1 MFFVQ
6 PLSNLSWSSVSLVE
20 LCNERE
26 GIFEMSMDTI
36 TGISAIQAAI
46 DCGKGVLSGL
56 QAIKETDKKLSM
68 IEFTAKLLEHSN
80 EDTLD
85 K

>member
-1 MFFVQ
+1 
-6 PLSNLSWSSVSLVE
+6 
-20 LCNERE
+20 
-26 GIFEMSMDTI
+26 MSMDTI